1 MRACLYMYAL
11 VYVHTVYACVC
22 TCMHV
27 CRRVQ
32 ACMRNGACVR
42 MCASADVCAY
52 AHVHTGVR
60 DRRARVRP
68 RLTRNLSDC
77 ARLPAL
83 RVMEGCQQ
91 PAAPG
96 SAGSAAGG
104 VWGGLGQTEGAVA
117 PLRSVYTWL
126 WRPDGT

>member
-1 MRACLYMYAL
+1 MYAG
-11 VYVHTVYACVC
+11 VCKRVCAMVPVC
-22 TCMHV
+22 T
-27 CRRVQ
+27 RVRLR
-32 ACMRNGACVR
+32 MCVR

-52 AHVHTGVR
+52 AHVHTRVR
-60 DRRARVRP
+60 DRRAHVRP
-68 RLTRNLSDC
+68 RLARNLSDC